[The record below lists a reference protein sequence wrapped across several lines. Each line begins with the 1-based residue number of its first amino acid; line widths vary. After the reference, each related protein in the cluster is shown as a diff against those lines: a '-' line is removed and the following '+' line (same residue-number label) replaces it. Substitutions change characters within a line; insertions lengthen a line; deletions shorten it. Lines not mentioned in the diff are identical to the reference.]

1 MNKTDFIELCNN
13 VNLDPAIVLE
23 NKLIIKTLKEIK
35 SKKLNSIK
43 GQLLIA
49 TILRTQF

>member
-1 MNKTDFIELCNN
+1 MDKNDFIELCNF
-13 VNLDPAIVLE
+13 VNIYPAIALE

-43 GQLLIA
+43 GQFLIA
-49 TILRTQF
+49 TILQTQF